1 MRRPKLFKFLGHC
14 YIGLMTTEI
23 VMPPDVPD
31 CSGHRHLAEFSGA
44 NKCGSPPILFP
55 QPCRGQMIF
64 SESTDLQD
72 LPRNPGIEVS
82 SRNLEPMAK
91 TMRNPR
97 KAEARRGPRSAGRR
111 PLTWMRNPGR
121 DWKPQMVKEEY
132 EELTLLTCHI
142 YAT

>member
-1 MRRPKLFKFLGHC
+1 MHWTGPERMHRC
-14 YIGLMTTEI
+14 TTNQQMQRKPTDALDQKESEDQKI
-23 VMPPDVPD
+23 VCEESD
-31 CSGHRHLAEFSGA
+31 
-44 NKCGSPPILFP
+44 PILFP

-97 KAEARRGPRSAGRR
+97 KADARRGPRSAGRR

-142 YAT
+142 YVT